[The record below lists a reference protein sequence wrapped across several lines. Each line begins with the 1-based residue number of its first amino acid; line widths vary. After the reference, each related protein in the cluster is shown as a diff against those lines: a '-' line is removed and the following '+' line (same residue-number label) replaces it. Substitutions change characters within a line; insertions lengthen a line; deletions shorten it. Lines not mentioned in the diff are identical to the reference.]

1 MILKFSK
8 KIWHFIDKKEKLALI
23 CIFFFS
29 FLAIVLEVLNLSV
42 FISLISLL
50 IDPNKINEYTFL
62 QNMFPNITDF
72 NISDLIIYICLG
84 IFILFTIKN
93 VIISTYDFLLHK
105 ITYNIRY
112 KSAIKLFKFYIQN
125 KNYLFHLKNNSSIL
139 IRNINASRSIG
150 LMALSIVDILTEFF
164 MLLGLVCFVLYFI

>member
-1 MILKFSK
+1 
-8 KIWHFIDKKEKLALI
+8 
-23 CIFFFS
+23 
-29 FLAIVLEVLNLSV
+29 
-42 FISLISLL
+42 
-50 IDPNKINEYTFL
+50 
-62 QNMFPNITDF
+62 MFPNITDF

-125 KNYLFHLKNNSSIL
+125 KLSISSKNNSSIL

-150 LMALSIVDILTEFF
+150 LMALSIVDILTEF
-164 MLLGLVCFVLYFI
+164 LCF